1 MNRFRTQLEGDDGMA
16 SELEKRFKNFTDS
29 FLADQFVHHKKDYT
43 DEALTAMEAEIERRK
58 ADGTD
63 MDAILAET
71 ETHEGTVRH
80 TPAGMSPEDFVSLE
94 HQFTRTDFLLAE
106 SALRDQRIPFY
117 IDPAP
122 ISKAIPLEP
131 EEDILLTVNVHRD
144 FLQQASN
151 ILEHHFDKVEGKYE
165 LKHSDI
171 KDRLESFN
179 FHDIAFNPNE
189 LEEELDVSFEPSE
202 RKAILTYAKR
212 LLDEADAIEEK
223 QGHVLF
229 YYDNIEDLSK
239 RLEHDDSSGYSRQE
253 LLAILE
259 ILQVYCREETFPK
272 ELETVAENLLDFL
285 HST

>member
-1 MNRFRTQLEGDDGMA
+1 MA

-29 FLADQFVHHKKDYT
+29 FLADQFVHHKEDYT
-43 DEALTAMEAEIERRK
+43 DEALSAMESEIERRK
-58 ADGTD
+58 ASGTD
-63 MDAILAET
+63 MNAILAET
-71 ETHEGTVRH
+71 GTRKATVRH

-106 SALRDQRIPFY
+106 SALRDQKIPFY
-117 IDPAP
+117 IDPPA

-144 FLQQASN
+144 YLQQASD

-179 FHDIAFNPNE
+179 FHDVAFSPNE

-202 RKAILTYAKR
+202 RRAIMTYAKR

-229 YYDNIEDLSK
+229 YYDNLEDLVK
-239 RLEHDDSSGYSRQE
+239 RLEHGDSSGYSRQE

-259 ILQVYCREETFPK
+259 ILQVYCREEGFPK
-272 ELETVAENLLDFL
+272 ELETVAESLLDFL
-285 HST
+285 HRP